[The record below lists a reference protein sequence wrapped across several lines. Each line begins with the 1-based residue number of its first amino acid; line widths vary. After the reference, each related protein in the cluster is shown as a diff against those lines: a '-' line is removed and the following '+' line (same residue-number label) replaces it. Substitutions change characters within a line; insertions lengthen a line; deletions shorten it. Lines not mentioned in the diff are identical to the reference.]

1 MGSAS
6 GLMGDLKRQASLFLK
21 DKILKR
27 ARLVLM
33 DATPAQLLT
42 EEITNGDSCAQDAS
56 AMRIISRAAFEV
68 DDYERIVHILHHRLS
83 KFETWHW
90 RASYNAL
97 VVLEYLLTHGPLRV
111 AEEFQTDHQTIT
123 HMATLHYVDHKGF
136 DWGLSVKEKSDRIRR
151 LLQDKSYL
159 ADERA
164 KARKLSMGIKGFG
177 SFNIDVGNSKHVI
190 SGDHHRLLHHSQKDV
205 KFDGYKAELVSNGCH
220 DQYVMEEDHPFWDHR
235 ESHSTRVSLLSAI

>member
-1 MGSAS
+1 MGS

-21 DKILKR
+21 DKMKR

-56 AMRIISRAAFEV
+56 AMRMIARAAFEV

-83 KFETWHW
+83 KFDAWNW
-90 RASYNAL
+90 RGSYNAL

-111 AEEFQTDHQTIT
+111 AEEFQSDQQTIT
-123 HMATLHYVDHKGF
+123 HMAATFHYVDHKGF
-136 DWGLSVKEKSDRIRR
+136 DWGLSVKDKSERITS

-159 ADERA
+159 TEERA
-164 KARKLSMGIKGFG
+164 KARKLSVGIKGFG
-177 SFNIDVGNSKHVI
+177 SFNISSTKHF
-190 SGDHHRLLHHSQKDV
+190 STSDNRRQKDIE
-205 KFDGYKAELVSNGCH
+205 FDGYKAELVSNGCRE
-220 DQYVMEEDHPFWDHR
+220 YVMEDQEHPFWDHK

>member
-1 MGSAS
+1 MGS

-21 DKILKR
+21 DKMKR

-56 AMRIISRAAFEV
+56 AMRMIARAAFEV

-83 KFETWHW
+83 KFDTWNW
-90 RASYNAL
+90 RGSYNAL

-111 AEEFQTDHQTIT
+111 AEEFQSDRQTIT
-123 HMATLHYVDHKGF
+123 HMAATFHYVDHMKGF
-136 DWGLSVKEKSDRIRR
+136 DWGLSVKDKCERITS

-159 ADERA
+159 AEERA
-164 KARKLSMGIKGFG
+164 KARKLSVGIKGFG
-177 SFNIDVGNSKHVI
+177 GSFNISVGSTKHL
-190 SGDHHRLLHHSQKDV
+190 SSDHNRRQKDIE
-205 KFDGYKAELVSNGCH
+205 FDGYKAELGCH
-220 DQYVMEEDHPFWDHR
+220 ECVVMEEEEEEHHPFWDHK